1 MKIKKIVLIGKYRNN
16 DMTTFLQ
23 KVANYIVGLSFE
35 LHVDKETVDAMGSN
49 YTVADESQMYDL
61 AIVVG
66 GDGSMMGAARTWG
79 IKGVPLLGINFGRVG
94 FLTDVDKDNVFE
106 KLGEILSGEFK
117 TETRHVLQVN
127 VASNGKNI
135 IDQQI
140 AINDLVIGRG
150 VSGKLMEFSVFLDD
164 EFVYSQYSDGLI
176 IATPTGSTAYSVA
189 AGGSII
195 HPNASVLNI
204 VPICPQNLSNRPL
217 VVSMNSTIKVFF
229 SGKET
234 ISWYID
240 GVEPEPVKM
249 GNYFEI
255 TKSSKVIKLIH
266 PKNYSYFNGLRTKL
280 GWC

>member
-16 DMTTFLQ
+16 DITAFLQ

-35 LHVDKETVDAMGSN
+35 LHVDKDTIESMGVQ
-49 YTVADESQMYDL
+49 YTVADESQSYDL

-79 IKGVPLLGINFGRVG
+79 IKGVPLLGVNFGRVG

-195 HPNASVLNI
+195 HPNSSVLNI

-229 SGKET
+229 SGKDS
-234 ISWYID
+234 IYWAID

-255 TKSSKVIKLIH
+255 TKSTKSIKLVH